1 MQRQRPYARAAILG
15 LALLAAAWASPAWA
29 DQCVECH
36 TRPERLVPAVRELA
50 AAAAKLPGSSELT
63 AGEG

>member
-1 MQRQRPYARAAILG
+1 MQGRQRLAM
-15 LALLAAAWASPAWA
+15 ALLLGFALAACVWCARAWAS
-29 DQCVECH
+29 QCVQCH
-36 TRPERLVPAVRELA
+36 TTPARLVPAVREIQ